1 LSYKNKPKKDNKT
14 NTTNTKTNKQSKMG
28 RESKG
33 KPAITKESKGKPAIT
48 KESKNESI
56 VYDPPTSSL
65 SPQSGYSL
73 AEYDVNNLIVVGVV
87 KVDEHSRLTFT
98 KRIKNVFPV
107 DPGNSIVIY
116 QDMTNNNLLFKV
128 QRENEVSDI
137 WIVKK
142 RSENVK
148 AFYDL
153 SSSREKSKVI
163 DIDIDRETGK
173 GKQEHQKSGQL
184 KSVYNIMIIDDDKD
198 TLEMFKSMLLE
209 FYEQDEQK
217 QKYNVD
223 TFRSSIDATKKF
235 LDTNCARDYSSAYDL
250 IIIDIKIPVINGI
263 QLYQIFRILDL
274 NVKIL
279 FISGID
285 VAGELAGLLPGIRPE
300 YIFKKP
306 FKAEDFI
313 SKIDEV
319 IQSDLS

>member
-1 LSYKNKPKKDNKT
+1 MSYKNKPKKDNKPKKEDKSAS
-14 NTTNTKTNKQSKMG
+14 TKTNKQSKIG
-28 RESKG
+28 RERKVKTSI
-33 KPAITKESKGKPAIT
+33 PKESKSEP
-48 KESKNESI
+48 I
-56 VYDPPTSSL
+56 VYSPSPDSTLTPSTTPPSP

-107 DPGNSIVIY
+107 NPGNSIVIY

-142 RSENVK
+142 RNENVK

-153 SSSREKSKVI
+153 SSLREKSKII
-163 DIDIDRETGK
+163 DIHPDKDAVKSKE
-173 GKQEHQKSGQL
+173 QKSRQL

-209 FYEQDEQK
+209 YYEQDKQK
-217 QKYNVD
+217 QKYNID
-223 TFRSSIDATKKF
+223 TFRSSIEATKRF
-235 LDTNCARDYSSAYDL
+235 LDVNCDGDYSEAYDL
-250 IIIDIKIPVINGI
+250 IIIDIKIPDINGI

-279 FISGID
+279 FISG
-285 VAGELAGLLPGIRPE
+285 
-300 YIFKKP
+300 
-306 FKAEDFI
+306 
-313 SKIDEV
+313 
-319 IQSDLS
+319 

>member
-1 LSYKNKPKKDNKT
+1 LSYKNKPKKDKK
-14 NTTNTKTNKQSKMG
+14 NTPTKSNKQTKIG
-28 RESKG
+28 RESSKG
-33 KPAITKESKGKPAIT
+33 KTSTTKESKSEP
-48 KESKNESI
+48 I
-56 VYDPPTSSL
+56 VYSPPVSPSLSPTSPTST

-107 DPGNSIVIY
+107 NPGNSIVIY

-142 RSENVK
+142 RNENVK
-148 AFYDL
+148 AFYDM
-153 SSSREKSKVI
+153 SSLREKSKII
-163 DIDIDRETGK
+163 DINVDKDTGK
-173 GKQEHQKSGQL
+173 AKQLQQQQKSRQL
-184 KSVYNIMIIDDDKD
+184 KSVYNIMMIDDDKD
-198 TLEMFKSMLLE
+198 TLELFKSMLLD
-209 FYEQDEQK
+209 FYEQDKQK

-235 LDTNCARDYSSAYDL
+235 LDTNCAGDYSSAYDL

-306 FKAEDFI
+306 FKTEDFI
-313 SKIDEV
+313 SKIEEI
-319 IQSDLS
+319 IQT

>member
-1 LSYKNKPKKDNKT
+1 
-14 NTTNTKTNKQSKMG
+14 
-28 RESKG
+28 
-33 KPAITKESKGKPAIT
+33 
-48 KESKNESI
+48 
-56 VYDPPTSSL
+56 
-65 SPQSGYSL
+65 
-73 AEYDVNNLIVVGVV
+73 VVGVV

-107 DPGNSIVIY
+107 NPGNSIVIY

-142 RSENVK
+142 RNENVK
-148 AFYDL
+148 AFYDM
-153 SSSREKSKVI
+153 SSLREKSKII
-163 DIDIDRETGK
+163 DINVDKDTGK
-173 GKQEHQKSGQL
+173 AKQLQQQQKSRQL
-184 KSVYNIMIIDDDKD
+184 KSVYNIMMIDDDKD
-198 TLEMFKSMLLE
+198 TLELFKSMLLD
-209 FYEQDEQK
+209 FYEQDKQK

-235 LDTNCARDYSSAYDL
+235 LDTNCAGDYSSAYDL

-306 FKAEDFI
+306 FKTEDFI
-313 SKIDEV
+313 SKIEEI
-319 IQSDLS
+319 IQT

>member
-1 LSYKNKPKKDNKT
+1 MSYKNKPKKDNK
-14 NTTNTKTNKQSKMG
+14 NTPTKTNKQSKIG

-33 KPAITKESKGKPAIT
+33 KGKTSITKESKSEP
-48 KESKNESI
+48 I
-56 VYDPPTSSL
+56 VYTPSSSTSPPPPPSQ

-107 DPGNSIVIY
+107 NPGNSIVIY

-142 RSENVK
+142 RNENVK

-153 SSSREKSKVI
+153 ISLREKSKVI
-163 DIDIDRETGK
+163 DINLDKEAGK
-173 GKQEHQKSGQL
+173 GKQQQQKSRQL
-184 KSVYNIMIIDDDKD
+184 KSKYNIMIIDDDKD
-198 TLEMFKSMLLE
+198 TLDMFKSILLD

-217 QKYNVD
+217 QKYNID
-223 TFRSSIDATKKF
+223 TFRSSIEATKKF
-235 LDTNCARDYSSAYDL
+235 LDVNCAGDYSDAYDL

-274 NVKIL
+274 NVRIL

-306 FKAEDFI
+306 FKTEDFI
-313 SKIDEV
+313 SKVEEL
-319 IQSDLS
+319 IQY